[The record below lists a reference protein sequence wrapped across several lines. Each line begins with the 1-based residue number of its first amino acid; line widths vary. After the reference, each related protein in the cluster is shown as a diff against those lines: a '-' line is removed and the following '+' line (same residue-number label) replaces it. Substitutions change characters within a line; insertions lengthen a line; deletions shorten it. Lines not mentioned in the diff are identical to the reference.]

1 MARAFTGKAITAA
14 MSAAIDEHVAF
25 LDTSIYEKVF
35 VARLTVLARKPRCA
49 HAHKMAKR
57 CVIGVILK
65 SKFCLVNACTR
76 RLSGPQDLAAII
88 QRYWGD
94 G

>member
-14 MSAAIDEHVAF
+14 MSAAINKHVAF

-57 CVIGVILK
+57 CVIFK